1 MAGHTMGGILGFFYL
16 FLDDMARNNEFKRV
30 DVSNV
35 LEIFKRLQSHR
46 IDTAL
51 VTGSTA
57 RYLLA
62 QNKMAGEFHFS
73 KKSHQDFTYQM
84 LCSGLQDEQI
94 KQIKR
99 VVANM
104 PNDPDWK
111 NRVSRYLQD

>member
-1 MAGHTMGGILGFFYL
+1 MAGHTMGGILGYFYL
-16 FLDDMARNNEFKRV
+16 FLDDMAKNNELKRV

-73 KKSHQDFTYQM
+73 KKHHHDYTYQT
-84 LCSGLQDEQI
+84 LCQGLPDEQF

-99 VVANM
+99 VTANM
-104 PNDPDWK
+104 PNDPYWK
-111 NRVSRYLQD
+111 NRISRYL